1 MSVLFK
7 VKADTN
13 IGTFLKDVMGSIEI
27 FHAIIDDNPL
37 VNYVDWEHYAREQM
51 YNYTQIK
58 TEQGIYLWGAWC

>member
-1 MSVLFK
+1 MNE
-7 VKADTN
+7 AYETG
-13 IGTFLKDVMGSIEI
+13 IAT
-27 FHAIIDDNPL
+27 DDNPL